1 MILSDVEVRKLNA
14 KKCDR
19 CTKFYSPYKPT
30 DATKFSNLL
39 ILAESRED
47 GSYLEWR
54 QFDLCEDC
62 MKDLCAF
69 MREKLG

>member
-1 MILSDVEVRKLNA
+1 MNA

-47 GSYLEWR
+47 GNYIEWR

-62 MKDLCAF
+62 MKDLLSF
-69 MREKLG
+69 MWEKLG